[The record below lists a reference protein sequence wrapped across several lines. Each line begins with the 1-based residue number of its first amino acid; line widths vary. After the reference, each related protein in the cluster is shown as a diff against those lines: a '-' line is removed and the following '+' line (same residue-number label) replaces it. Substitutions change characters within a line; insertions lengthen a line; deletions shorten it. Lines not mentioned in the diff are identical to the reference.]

1 MIFGQKKIFRA
12 QSKMAALGTQVLQ
25 EVKSTSMNA
34 VVAGFA
40 FAAAIS
46 WLDVVRWV
54 VTSVIDLPKTSG
66 GYYALSA
73 FLTTLLAVLVYMLF
87 SKLVT
92 GIQKPQQPVYAVTA
106 GATAL

>member
-1 MIFGQKKIFRA
+1 MSGVGKE
-12 QSKMAALGTQVLQ
+12 VLQ

-46 WLDVVRWV
+46 WLDVVRWI
-54 VTSVIDLPKTSG
+54 VTTVIDLPKTSG

-73 FLTTLLAVLVYMLF
+73 LLTTLLAVLVYMIF
-87 SKLVT
+87 SKLVK
-92 GIQKPQQPVYAVTA
+92 GINKPQPIYAVTA
-106 GATAL
+106 GATGL

>member
-1 MIFGQKKIFRA
+1 MSGVGRE
-12 QSKMAALGTQVLQ
+12 VLQ

-54 VTSVIDLPKTSG
+54 VTTVIDLPKTSG

-73 FLTTLLAVLVYMLF
+73 LLTTLLAVLVYMIF
-87 SKLVT
+87 SKLVK
-92 GIQKPQQPVYAVTA
+92 GVQKPQQPIYAVTGGA
-106 GATAL
+106 GL